1 MGGPREKIGVIDPWA
16 ELIGVLPSKPTLARL
31 DWVYYV
37 LGRAR
42 PGSKAFE
49 HFDLPTLA
57 RLDWVYYVL
66 GRARPGSK
74 AFEFIELLLVELPV
88 FPLTCKAKKH
98 TAKNQRSSQPFLLC
112 NHNSSF

>member
-16 ELIGVLPSKPTLARL
+16 ELTGVLPSKPTLARL

-57 RLDWVYYVL
+57 RLDGVYYVL

-74 AFEFIELLLVELPV
+74 AFAQLVFRAL
-88 FPLTCKAKKH
+88 K
-98 TAKNQRSSQPFLLC
+98 
-112 NHNSSF
+112 

>member
-49 HFDLPTLA
+49 VFDL
-57 RLDWVYYVL
+57 
-66 GRARPGSK
+66 
-74 AFEFIELLLVELPV
+74 LLIELPV
-88 FPLTCKAKKH
+88 FLLTCKAKKH
-98 TAKNQRSSQPFLLC
+98 TAKNQRSSQPFLLR
-112 NHNSSF
+112 NHNSSFCHFQNTL